1 MFRSLAPRDWSLVKT
16 GVDHTQG
23 LTTPKRRLALKMPA
37 FELLVTLQTLDGKT
51 NFFTSYRQTYLG
63 FRPTTGPA

>member
-37 FELLVTLQTLDGKT
+37 FELLVTLETLDGKT
-51 NFFTSYRQTYLG
+51 SFSTFYRQTYLG
-63 FRPTTGPA
+63 LSSMTDPA

>member
-37 FELLVTLQTLDGKT
+37 FELLVTLETLDGKT
-51 NFFTSYRQTYLG
+51 SFSTFHRQTYLG
-63 FRPTTGPA
+63 LSSMTDPA